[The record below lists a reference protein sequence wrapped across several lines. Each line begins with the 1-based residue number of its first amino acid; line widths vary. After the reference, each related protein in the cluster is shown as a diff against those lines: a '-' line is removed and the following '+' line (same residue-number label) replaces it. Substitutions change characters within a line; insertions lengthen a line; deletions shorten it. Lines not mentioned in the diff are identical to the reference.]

1 MKNLDE
7 LSTLLFDWLTGM
19 ILVSVNYAPGFT
31 VRFERETSDN
41 GKPDVLH
48 LIIRSSARFGAE
60 EDWKTFLNSLPI
72 KVRRGDIDDPG
83 LAYRLM
89 LGLGSQIQGI
99 DLAPDGTLSLSTTD
113 HEIFVIPGIE
123 DVWEESWV
131 LEELQE
137 IVGDEAKSFVCDA
150 SGKIRFG

>member
-1 MKNLDE
+1 MKNFDE
-7 LSTLLFDWLTGM
+7 ISTLLFDWLTGM
-19 ILVSVNYAPGFT
+19 ILVSVNYASGFT
-31 VRFERETSDN
+31 ARFERENSDKDKSN
-41 GKPDVLH
+41 VLH

-72 KVRRGDIDDPG
+72 KVRRGEVDDPG

-89 LGLGSQIQGI
+89 LALGSQVQVVE
-99 DLAPDGTLSLSTTD
+99 LAPDGTLSLSTTD
-113 HEIFVIPGIE
+113 QEVFVIPGIE
-123 DVWEESWV
+123 DVWEESWA

-137 IVGDEAKSFVCDA
+137 IAGDDAKSFVCDA